1 LNAIRVVDNQPLGIE
16 ITCESEP
23 DIVRAE
29 ILSAVA
35 ASLNNTGHSLGD
47 IVIDKKIMDHAISYY
62 KKSLDV
68 TSLEENSLMFE
79 F

>member
-1 LNAIRVVDNQPLGIE
+1 LNAIRVVDNQALGIE

-29 ILSAVA
+29 IVSAVA
-35 ASLNNTGHSLGD
+35 ASLNNTGHRLGD
-47 IVIDKKIMDHAISYY
+47 IVIDKKIMDRAISCYL
-62 KKSLDV
+62 KSLDV
-68 TSLEENSLMFE
+68 ASLEENCLMFE

>member
-1 LNAIRVVDNQPLGIE
+1 LNAIRVVDNQALGIE

-29 ILSAVA
+29 IVSAVA
-35 ASLNNTGHSLGD
+35 ASLNNTGHRLGD
-47 IVIDKKIMDHAISYY
+47 IVIDKKIMDRAISCYL
-62 KKSLDV
+62 KSLDEA
-68 TSLEENSLMFE
+68 SLEENCLMFE

>member
-1 LNAIRVVDNQPLGIE
+1 MLRVVDNQPLGIE

-29 ILSAVA
+29 IVSAVA

-47 IVIDKKIMDHAISYY
+47 IVTDKKIMDHAISYY